1 KIIGTEPIPCELF
14 PPLTMCHLESELI
27 SRLVS
32 FYNDIYLEKGV
43 IFYSGKQNH
52 TELNQ
57 VHVNSLII
65 KENFEMFS
73 SVGCKSDLNA
83 NIIAQFLNENKE
95 VSDDNVNKSLK
106 TKTNSNNNSNS
117 RRRKSLN
124 SLMITTESPIKR
136 LNKKSMNT
144 SKLTEKI
151 NPKTTIVNDVSNKL
165 SSKNKSPTKQ
175 QQFNKPFLSKAP
187 KTTTTMS
194 TTKCVSSPLSIF
206 PYYQEEK
213 IDTVNVVS
221 TTTTSQSLSPSSP
234 GSRKQNLDVIFDTF
248 VKR

>member
-1 KIIGTEPIPCELF
+1 MSGRGKTVINITILEVIETVQNKLNTSLTPINTLTVEIAKIKQDLKNLQQVNKVNNEINMFMQQNNTDILKNYYLLKRKCLFSSMLEENFEEFKSVTVSQNQEILDNHINEYVKTYESQKRNHRKIIGTEPIPCELF

-83 NIIAQFLNENKE
+83 NIIAQFLTENKE
-95 VSDDNVNKSLK
+95 VVCYPGFKSHK
-106 TKTNSNNNSNS
+106 EKHWFH
-117 RRRKSLN
+117 
-124 SLMITTESPIKR
+124 IESE
-136 LNKKSMNT
+136 LQEKKCIM
-144 SKLTEKI
+144 
-151 NPKTTIVNDVSNKL
+151 
-165 SSKNKSPTKQ
+165 
-175 QQFNKPFLSKAP
+175 
-187 KTTTTMS
+187 
-194 TTKCVSSPLSIF
+194 
-206 PYYQEEK
+206 
-213 IDTVNVVS
+213 
-221 TTTTSQSLSPSSP
+221 
-234 GSRKQNLDVIFDTF
+234 
-248 VKR
+248 